1 MVDNWDDGV
10 NVCVCYEVVS
20 GNGILLFNIDVD
32 SGNVIV
38 GGMLNVLG
46 LYYVRVRV

>member
-1 MVDNWDDGV
+1 MLDGCFLV
-10 NVCVCYEVVS
+10 LCYEVVS